1 VKIDNETAAKVAGW
15 PGDAPAL
22 LTELVAFIRSYVVM
36 TAAQGI
42 AVALWTMHTHAFQA
56 AQTTPYLSITSAER
70 RSGKSRLLEV
80 LAVLA
85 FRPLVAANTSEAALF
100 RSIAAERPTVLLDEI
115 DAVFGPKARDH
126 EDLRA
131 LLNAGYR
138 AGTPVLRCV
147 GEGSKQRVE
156 QFDVFAPK
164 ALGGIGALPDTIAD
178 RSLPIRLKRRA
189 RGERVERF
197 NLKSA
202 PALAAPLRDRVAL
215 WAEQHVDA
223 LERATPALP
232 EELDDRAQDVVEP
245 LLAIA
250 DAVGGE
256 WPMRARQALIE
267 LRTGEGAGDDG
278 DSLGIRL
285 LTDLRAIFA
294 DQGVDRLSSA
304 GIVAGLVEDA
314 EAPWADW
321 RGKGLTQRGLATIL
335 GSYGI
340 RSTTVAL
347 ADGTRAKGYK
357 REQFEDAWRRYRPE
371 NSPQSVTSVTL
382 AQPCGFEPDSSPLPE
397 VAGNGSKRGANTH
410 GCAEV
415 TEVTD
420 TGAETGADAEF
431 ERIRGSS
438 LSCSTRTSPREH
450 LPRERRGEGSPVSH
464 RGAPRGRA
472 RRRAEGDR
480 PLPRRR
486 RHLEARLRPPRPRMA
501 LRVPGSRALRSPD
514 RLAARHAPA
523 GGRGVNRLLTLSEAE
538 LRVYQ
543 FTTNLNRRQLTVA
556 QRIEAGMA
564 LEPWEREL
572 AAERKAQ
579 AAGAPRG
586 EKSLPVGLPGETGE
600 TRERVAAA
608 VGLKPST
615 YERGILERMAGL
627 A

>member
-1 VKIDNETAAKVAGW
+1 MKTDNETAAKVAGW

-22 LTELVAFIRSYVVM
+22 LTELVAFVRSYVVM

-42 AVALWTMHTHAFQA
+42 AVALWIMHTHAFQA
-56 AQTTPYLSITSAER
+56 AQTTAYLSITSAER

-80 LAVLA
+80 LGVLV

-100 RSIAAERPTVLLDEI
+100 RSIAAERPTVLLDEV

-164 ALGGIGALPDTIAD
+164 ALGGIGTLPDTIAD

-197 NLKSA
+197 NLKST

-256 WPMRARQALIE
+256 WPRRARTALIE
-267 LRTGEGAGDDG
+267 LRAGGSDADDG

-285 LTDLRAIFA
+285 LNDLRAIFDAQGA
-294 DQGVDRLSSA
+294 DKLGS
-304 GIVAGLVEDA
+304 AGLVADLLADA

-321 RGKGLTQRGLATIL
+321 RNRGLTQRGLATIL
-335 GSYGI
+335 SAYGI

-357 REQFEDAWRRYRPE
+357 VEQFEDAWKRYRPE
-371 NSPQSVTSVTL
+371 NGALSVTAVTPEH
-382 AQPCGFEPDSSPLPE
+382 PCGFAPVSEALPE
-397 VAGNGSKRGANTH
+397 QPGNGSKNSANPH
-410 GCAEV
+410 GQTVV
-415 TEVTD
+415 TAVTD
-420 TGAETGADAEF
+420 REAVSGADAEY
-431 ERIRGSS
+431 E
-438 LSCSTRTSPREH
+438 
-450 LPRERRGEGSPVSH
+450 
-464 RGAPRGRA
+464 
-472 RRRAEGDR
+472 
-480 PLPRRR
+480 
-486 RHLEARLRPPRPRMA
+486 RLRA
-501 LRVPGSRALRSPD
+501 KFPD
-514 RLAARHAPA
+514 L
-523 GGRGVNRLLTLSEAE
+523 
-538 LRVYQ
+538 
-543 FTTNLNRRQLTVA
+543 FT
-556 QRIEAGMA
+556 EAG
-564 LEPWEREL
+564 R
-572 AAERKAQ
+572 
-579 AAGAPRG
+579 
-586 EKSLPVGLPGETGE
+586 
-600 TRERVAAA
+600 
-608 VGLKPST
+608 
-615 YERGILERMAGL
+615 
-627 A
+627 